1 MDVCFRLKVTEASA
15 LFSIELQTDTLMRRH
30 PNDPAEPD
38 LCRKRPK
45 GGKERMPWQQKQ
57 KKTERLSVN
66 R

>member
-1 MDVCFRLKVTEASA
+1 MDVCFHLKVTEASA

-57 KKTERLSVN
+57 KKQKDCQ
-66 R
+66 